1 MSYKVYSVEML
12 KEERRKQTVEE
23 KVPYIGPDGRE
34 NFVTKKIVNGEME
47 VLELDRPIGEMITTA
62 SGLAAVVQ
70 KPSLIWNSAGSRSRC
85 STNRYTGLS
94 RTETSLGMWT

>member
-34 NFVTKKIVNGEME
+34 NFVTKKDNQRRNGG
-47 VLELDRPIGEMITTA
+47 PGA
-62 SGLAAVVQ
+62 
-70 KPSLIWNSAGSRSRC
+70 
-85 STNRYTGLS
+85 
-94 RTETSLGMWT
+94 